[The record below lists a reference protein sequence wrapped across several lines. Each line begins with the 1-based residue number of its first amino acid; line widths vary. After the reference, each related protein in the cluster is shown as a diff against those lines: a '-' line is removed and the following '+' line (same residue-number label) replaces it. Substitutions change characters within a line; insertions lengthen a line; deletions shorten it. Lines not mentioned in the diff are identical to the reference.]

1 MYEIN
6 VPNTETISSCS
17 SFLVLWSICLTWII
31 FNLLWLEAISCNV
44 YYQRNTLTDPW
55 AVADPRFSR
64 RGAPTPD
71 FRVKTYYLTRFLLK
85 TAWKWKKLDVGM
97 CFPSAPLGSANGEGG
112 PGMNPDFPHISS
124 GLNAQKCVIRIQI
137 HQNTQFLQNL
147 WEPWQAHDPQITW
160 LHFTDATNFAW
171 LHF

>member
-55 AVADPRFSR
+55 AVADPRFPR
-64 RGAPTPD
+64 RGAPTPE
-71 FRVKTYYLTRFLLK
+71 FRVKAYYLTRFLLK

-112 PGMNPDFPHISS
+112 S
-124 GLNAQKCVIRIQI
+124 GDESWLPSHFFRTYCSEMR
-137 HQNTQFLQNL
+137 HQNSNTSEYTIPS
-147 WEPWQAHDPQITW
+147 EPLRALTSSWSPDYLAS
-160 LHFTDATNFAW
+160 LHWCN
-171 LHF
+171 